1 MTQTR
6 RERVRAETTVEIKEI
21 AIQQMA
27 EQGAA
32 ALSLRA
38 IAREMGMSAPAL
50 YRYFPNRDALVTAL
64 IVDAYNSL
72 TDALQTADD
81 GQEAGDYNGRFRA
94 TAHAYREWA
103 LAHRAEYAL
112 IYGTPIPGYE
122 APREQTVLPAARV
135 NFVIGYILNEA
146 QQAGKLTIPETYLHV
161 SPDFQA
167 QLDELAAMIPEEN
180 VHAGG
185 VLLTIMIISRLHGLV
200 WGELDE
206 HFAPHIAD
214 SGELFAVE
222 ISEMC
227 DRMKIEN

>member
-6 RERVRAETTVEIKEI
+6 RERLRVETTVEIKET
-21 AIQQMA
+21 ALQQMA

-50 YRYFPNRDALVTAL
+50 YRYFPDRDALVTAL

-72 TDALQTADD
+72 AAALRAADE

-94 TAHAYREWA
+94 TAYAYREWA

-112 IYGTPIPGYE
+112 IYGTPIPGYV
-122 APREQTVLPAARV
+122 APREETVMPAASV
-135 NFVIGYILNEA
+135 NLVIGYILNEA
-146 QQAGKLTIPETYLHV
+146 LQAGSLVIPDAYFHI
-161 SPDFQA
+161 SPEFQA
-167 QLDELAAMIPEEN
+167 QLDELAAMIPEEG
-180 VHAGG
+180 VSTAG

-227 DRMKIEN
+227 ERLQLK

>member
-6 RERVRAETTVEIKEI
+6 RERVRAETTIEIKEV

-64 IVDAYNSL
+64 IIDAYNSL
-72 TDALQTADD
+72 GTALRTANET
-81 GQEAGDYNGRFRA
+81 EAAEDYNGRFRA
-94 TAHAYREWA
+94 VTRAYREWA

-112 IYGTPIPGYE
+112 IYGTPIPGYV
-122 APREQTVLPAARV
+122 APRDETVMPAASV
-135 NFVIGYILNEA
+135 NLVLGYLLNEA
-146 QQAGKLTIPETYLHV
+146 ERDGKLTIPAAYYNL
-161 SPDFQA
+161 SPALQA
-167 QLDELAAMIPEEN
+167 ELDELAAMIPEED
-180 VHAGG
+180 VVGAG
-185 VLLTIMIISRLHGLV
+185 VLLTVYIFSRLHGLV

-206 HFAPHIAD
+206 HFAPKIAD
-214 SGELFAVE
+214 SGEIFEIE

-227 DRMKIEN
+227 DRLKIKN